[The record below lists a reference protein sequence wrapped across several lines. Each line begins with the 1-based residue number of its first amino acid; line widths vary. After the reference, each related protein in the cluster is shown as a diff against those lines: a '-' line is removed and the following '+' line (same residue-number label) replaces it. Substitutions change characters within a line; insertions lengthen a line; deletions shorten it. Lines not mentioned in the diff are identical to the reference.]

1 MIWNMSVWKICYELS
16 KIFKFQKAFLNNL
29 LSRFV
34 EDSFIIVMNR
44 QNGYYN
50 LSVKDELNQ
59 SQLVIF
65 CMSFVSPIQ

>member
-1 MIWNMSVWKICYELS
+1 MSVWKICNELS
-16 KIFKFQKAFLNNL
+16 KIFKFQKAFLNN

-50 LSVKDELNQ
+50 LNVKDELNQ
-59 SQLVIF
+59 SQLVVF

>member
-1 MIWNMSVWKICYELS
+1 MKYVCVKICNELS

-34 EDSFIIVMNR
+34 EDSFIIVNMNR

-50 LSVKDELNQ
+50 LNVKDELNQ

>member
-1 MIWNMSVWKICYELS
+1 MKYVCVKICNELS

-44 QNGYYN
+44 QNVYYN

>member
-1 MIWNMSVWKICYELS
+1 MKYVCVKICNELS
-16 KIFKFQKAFLNNL
+16 KIFKFQKAILNNL

-34 EDSFIIVMNR
+34 EESFIIVMNR

>member
-1 MIWNMSVWKICYELS
+1 MKYVWKICNELS
-16 KIFKFQKAFLNNL
+16 KIFKFQKAFLNN

>member
-1 MIWNMSVWKICYELS
+1 MSVWKICNELS

-34 EDSFIIVMNR
+34 EDSFIIVNMNR

>member
-1 MIWNMSVWKICYELS
+1 MKYVCVKICNELS
-16 KIFKFQKAFLNNL
+16 TIFKFQKAFLNNL

>member
-1 MIWNMSVWKICYELS
+1 MKYVCVENLQWTVKN
-16 KIFKFQKAFLNNL
+16 FQISKAFLNNL